1 MDPGLFSL
9 KRAVRAAIVM
19 PCVFAFADKVM
30 KDPQTATFAA
40 FGSFALLVLADF
52 GGSRRARLVAYLS
65 LAGAGAVLIVLGT
78 LCSRD
83 PWIAAA
89 AMAVVGFGIL
99 YSAVINGYFAA
110 GGTAAMLT
118 FLLPVNLP
126 ASPSVIPARLE
137 GWALAVSVGIGA
149 VMFLWPEPSEDKLRA
164 AIARACRALAELL
177 ECDPAGNP
185 ELFSERARAA
195 SAAVAEPRQE
205 FLAAPYRPTGPTRTA
220 EAIAFL
226 VDELEWFQS
235 FALVPG
241 EPGHR
246 PALCSDENDGVL
258 SAVIAVLRESAAR
271 LDGRD
276 GHPDLERLDRARDA
290 VAEVLTRRIAELPSV
305 RDELEL
311 AAALEPSFRMRALS
325 YSARQIA
332 TNALQAT
339 GGAAIPDVEEAQESR
354 WYDRAALQTSARQ
367 ATSALQATEQL
378 AVEQASPHSA
388 LFRNSIRGAAA
399 LAISVFIAQEA
410 GLQHAFWVALG
421 TLSVLRSSALSTGAT
436 VLSALAGTAVG
447 IVVGA
452 GLIVAIGS
460 DEAVAW
466 AVLPPA
472 VLLAAYAP
480 RVVSFAAGQA
490 AFTLVVLLLFNI
502 IQPSG
507 WQVGIVRVEDIA
519 IGFGV
524 SIVVG
529 LLFWPRGSATFIRSS
544 LGMAYARA
552 ADYLVVAGGLV
563 TGADPVAPEHAA
575 QAARVATRRLDDAF
589 RQHLGERSTEG
600 RTDVERI
607 AALVA
612 GARRVERT
620 ALALLA
626 LSPMTD
632 GFTFGERCARSLD
645 RELEELHRWYTGL
658 GEALVDGAGPPAQH
672 EPDTRGRRR
681 VLQCAHEAVTAEDH
695 AQIAPALSL
704 LWASQYLDN
713 LWRLEAHLAQPRL
726 PAGAATASF

>member
-1 MDPGLFSL
+1 VDPGLFSL
-9 KRAVRAAIVM
+9 KRAARAAIVM
-19 PCVFAFADKVM
+19 PCVFAFADKVIN
-30 KDPQTATFAA
+30 DPETAMFAA

-52 GGSRRARLVAYLS
+52 SGSRRARLAAYLS

-78 LCSRD
+78 LCSRS

-89 AMAVVGFGIL
+89 AMALVAFAIL

-126 ASPSVIPARLE
+126 ASPAVIPARLE
-137 GWALAVSVGIGA
+137 GWALAASVGICA

-164 AIARACRALAELL
+164 AIARACHALAELL
-177 ECDPAGNP
+177 ECDLAGAPA
-185 ELFSERARAA
+185 LFAQQAGAAR
-195 SAAVAEPRQE
+195 AAVAEPRQE
-205 FLAAPYRPTGPTRTA
+205 FLGAPYRPTGPTRTA

-246 PALCSDENDGVL
+246 PDLCRDENGEVL

-271 LDGRD
+271 LGGRD
-276 GHPDLERLDRARDA
+276 GDPDLDRLDRAREA

-305 RDELEL
+305 SGELEL

-339 GGAAIPDVEEAQESR
+339 GGAAVPDIEEAQERR
-354 WYDRAALQTSARQ
+354 WYRPADLQTSALE

-388 LFRNSIRGAAA
+388 LFRNSVRGAAA
-399 LAISVFIAQEA
+399 VAISVFIAQEA

-421 TLSVLRSSALSTGAT
+421 TLSVLRSNALSTGAT
-436 VLSALAGTAVG
+436 VLSGLAGTAVG

-452 GLIVAIGS
+452 GLIYAIGS
-460 DEAVAW
+460 DEAVTW

-480 RVVSFAAGQA
+480 RVISFAAGQA
-490 AFTLVVLLLFNI
+490 AFTLVVLMLFNL

-519 IGFGV
+519 IGFAV

-529 LLFWPRGSATFIRSS
+529 LLFWPRGGATFIRRS
-544 LGMAYARA
+544 LGIAYARA
-552 ADYLVVAGGLV
+552 ADFLVAAGGLV
-563 TGADPVAPEHAA
+563 TGGDPVEPEQAA

-600 RTDVERI
+600 RMDMERI

-620 ALALLA
+620 ARALLA

-645 RELEELHRWYTGL
+645 RELEELHRWYTSL
-658 GEALVDGAGPPAQH
+658 GDALADGGGAPAQH
-672 EPDTRGRRR
+672 EPDTRRLRR
-681 VLQCAHEAVTAEDH
+681 VLQCAHQAVTADDE

-713 LWRLEAHLAQPRL
+713 LWRLEAHLGEPRR
-726 PAGAATASF
+726 PPAATAVF